1 MPLKRSVSLHPHPP
15 AIVIEEVAPKVMEI
29 FDPEYGRP
37 SDDPFHQD
45 IGHAVEESVT
55 MVHDYN
61 VMRVTDL
68 KDILRQRKLSTKGK
82 KVELIARL
90 NESDAEAANASSAKE
105 EEVPEESATPEGE
118 VSKYERKTVG
128 PERVKTI

>member
-1 MPLKRSVSLHPHPP
+1 MD
-15 AIVIEEVAPKVMEI
+15 EVMNIFNPEGGKV
-29 FDPEYGRP
+29 

-45 IGHAVEESVT
+45 IGHVEEESMT
-55 MVHDYN
+55 MVHDYSI
-61 VMRVTDL
+61 MRVTEL

-105 EEVPEESATPEGE
+105 EEVPEESATSKGE
-118 VSKYERKTVG
+118 VSKYERQTVG
-128 PERVKTI
+128 PERVEAT